1 MGMQA
6 PLVGCHMVNSV
17 KKMVRFEAI
26 EKERVREGA
35 KKPNSS

>member
-1 MGMQA
+1 MQA

-26 EKERVREGA
+26 EKEGVREGA
-35 KKPNSS
+35 KKPKSS